1 MYDPFIYIIP
11 PRSIHLHVCRSTPVL
26 INTTVLYLALLH
38 NGTLTWAFHSRP
50 KQNQMSPFL
59 ELPQELRLQILRLIL
74 GGRFIHVKYRES
86 PDYSGRSLCHS
97 ICVEE
102 ETEDSVYLKFKA
114 GQDEGLI
121 SRHRGCYQSVD
132 ESHRKLDL
140 GVLRVCKQVYEEA
153 SLIPYTAN
161 TFSIR
166 DPSVFEAFTQQL
178 LPVQIQSIRALYL
191 DVDLMSH
198 NHTLGWTHIFED
210 YRSVGPTDN
219 ASRPLKLHSL
229 HLCLAQSSFDKEY
242 IRCCR
247 GVGPDVWV
255 GGFLQLQ
262 QCRLKHVTV
271 VMTYYEASGPEEE
284 DKLTDTEKQMYCE
297 EIRRKLLGP
306 RRWDRAAALYSE
318 SLALRRMD
326 GGW

>member
-1 MYDPFIYIIP
+1 M
-11 PRSIHLHVCRSTPVL
+11 
-26 INTTVLYLALLH
+26 
-38 NGTLTWAFHSRP
+38 
-50 KQNQMSPFL
+50 
-59 ELPQELRLQILRLIL
+59 
-74 GGRFIHVKYRES
+74 KYRES
-86 PDYSGRSLCHS
+86 LDYRGRGLCYS
-97 ICVEE
+97 ICLEE

-114 GQDEGLI
+114 GQDEDLI
-121 SRHRGCYQSVD
+121 SCHRGCYQSVD

-153 SLIPYTAN
+153 RLIPYAAN

-166 DPSVFEAFTQQL
+166 EPSVFEAFTQQL
-178 LPVQIQSIRALYL
+178 LPVQIQCVRALHL
-191 DVDLMSH
+191 DVDLISH
-198 NHTLGWTHIFED
+198 YPTLGWTCIFED
-210 YRSVGPTDN
+210 YRSVGSTDN

-229 HLCLAQSSFDKEY
+229 HLRLAQSSFDKWE
-242 IRCCR
+242 IRCFR

-262 QCRLKHVTV
+262 QCQLKHATV
-271 VMTYYEASGPEEE
+271 VMTYYEASDPEKEE
-284 DKLTDTEKQMYCE
+284 DKLTGTEKRVYCE

-318 SLALRRMD
+318 SLARRRMD